1 MTQEDVNSYY
11 TSLRSNIEENE
22 ENYITGKSGEN
33 LVSQTLDEAN
43 RLLDQAHNTQEMK
56 SDAMLMFKLSD
67 LTLKR
72 VRTSGTSSDLGGVR
86 VEEFMSKIKSILGND
101 SESETNTL
109 PAENSNEGL
118 AKIGKLACL
127 YLNVAPAVDFMM
139 GPIALERKVTTA
151 RRAGQRLRIN
161 EATDINPEALD
172 ADDMKQT
179 EEKTSKLITEIF
191 RDVCAV
197 YERNGRVPIS
207 LFRLIINPESFS
219 QSVENM
225 FYTSFLVRD
234 GRLSLNLDENKLPI
248 VEPLSEESSSG
259 HSSSGPSVDTPSKQV
274 IIDLDIPTWQ
284 ELISLLDI
292 TEPLIATRESTI

>member
-1 MTQEDVNSYY
+1 MNSNY

-22 ENYITGKSGEN
+22 ESYINGRSGEN

-67 LTLKR
+67 MTLKR

-86 VEEFMSKIKSILGND
+86 LEEFMSKIKSILSSD
-101 SESETNTL
+101 SDNELGTL
-109 PAENSNEGL
+109 SAGTTNEGL
-118 AKIGKLACL
+118 AKIGKLA
-127 YLNVAPAVDFMM
+127 YVHLNVAPAMDFMM
-139 GPIALERKVTTA
+139 GPIALEKKVTAT

-161 EATDINPEALD
+161 EATDVNPETLG

-191 RDVCAV
+191 RNVCDV
-197 YERNGRVPIS
+197 YQRNGRVPIS
-207 LFRLIINPESFS
+207 LFRLIINPKSFS

-234 GRLSLNLDENKLPI
+234 GRLALNLDSNGLPI
-248 VEPLSEESSSG
+248 VEPLLGQGSSSQNL
-259 HSSSGPSVDTPSKQV
+259 SGPSVDTPSKQA

-284 ELISLLDI
+284 EIIKLLGI
-292 TEPLIATRESTI
+292 TESLIANRESTL